1 MKMRIS
7 APDSVMPE
15 TGYSVQN
22 KEGEDP
28 CHSISSATKIKDLL
42 PHLSTPAAE
51 QPSLGMTIEVCVY
64 AGMESGE

>member
-1 MKMRIS
+1 MRIS

-28 CHSISSATKIKDLL
+28 
-42 PHLSTPAAE
+42 STPAAK

-64 AGMESGE
+64 AEMESGE